1 MKMVRGMGIPV
12 AGLALALAFVGTAQ
26 ANLIS
31 GNLYRV
37 SEATSQNAIVANVPA
52 TTPDVTFQVNSPL
65 SFSASSAT
73 IGVWLGT
80 GGAFNIVENT
90 AGTLAALM
98 DNLTLGTLLDFKGF
112 VSVTN
117 GQTFTVTHDDGLT
130 LIIGGL
136 NLGFNPGPTAPVTS
150 IATYSGPSGNFP
162 FELVYGECC
171 GGPAVLE
178 VALPFRDVP
187 VPEPATILLLGSGL
201 SGLAG
206 IAWRRYRS

>member
-1 MKMVRGMGIPV
+1 MHAFPASALVPSKCEVGRSSGEEVPGRLQTAWRRSMKMFRGMGIPV
-12 AGLALALAFVGTAQ
+12 AGLAVVLAFVGTAQ

-90 AGTLAALM
+90 AGTPAAFLEKP
-98 DNLTLGTLLDFKGF
+98 TPGPPLDFKGIVPF
-112 VSVTN
+112 PQ
-117 GQTFTVTHDDGLT
+117 GATFTGSHGDC
-130 LIIGGL
+130 L
-136 NLGFNPGPTAPVTS
+136 NLLIRG
-150 IATYSGPSGNFP
+150 
-162 FELVYGECC
+162 
-171 GGPAVLE
+171 
-178 VALPFRDVP
+178 RH
-187 VPEPATILLLGSGL
+187 LGVN
-201 SGLAG
+201 
-206 IAWRRYRS
+206 

>member
-1 MKMVRGMGIPV
+1 MHAFPASALVPSKCEVGRSSGEEVPGRLQTAWRRSMKMVRGMGIPV

-65 SFSASSAT
+65 NFSASSAT

-80 GGAFNIVENT
+80 GGAFNIVQNT

-98 DNLTLGTLLDFKGF
+98 DNQTMRTPLLFHGFFVFLT
-112 VSVTN
+112 
-117 GQTFTVTHDDGLT
+117 
-130 LIIGGL
+130 
-136 NLGFNPGPTAPVTS
+136 GP
-150 IATYSGPSGNFP
+150 
-162 FELVYGECC
+162 
-171 GGPAVLE
+171 
-178 VALPFRDVP
+178 
-187 VPEPATILLLGSGL
+187 
-201 SGLAG
+201 
-206 IAWRRYRS
+206 